1 MSKPRTPASPQL
13 SPEVVRAVHQR
24 DYPAL
29 EQLVTN
35 TTVNLP
41 DSYGRSLLSLVVNY
55 GDAALLAWLLPK
67 GPALDQQDRN
77 GWAALH
83 FAAQAHAVEMAA
95 LLLAAGATVDV
106 ADAYGS
112 TPLWRAAFESRGR
125 GELLQLLLAHGA
137 NPDQPNDSGVSPRQL
152 AQTIANFDVKQF
164 FAQ

>member
-1 MSKPRTPASPQL
+1 M
-13 SPEVVRAVHQR
+13 
-24 DYPAL
+24 
-29 EQLVTN
+29 
-35 TTVNLP
+35 
-41 DSYGRSLLSLVVNY
+41 NY

-67 GPALDQQDRN
+67 GPALDQQNCN

-106 ADAYGS
+106 ADAYGK